1 MAGSSGLLQS
11 QVSSI
16 QSINQRRE
24 KKSQEAKWHK
34 KFGMY
39 FYFCADFTKTLT
51 KHGSIKKGV
60 LLRSIWFIQV
70 KELSLCHKLKYS
82 TPCIFATCW
91 CKLLKF
97 QTLII
102 WSNIIYSLEYLRSTT
117 LGCKDKGIR
126 KSEFVVQT
134 QFLSCFLTSYMF
146 SIISPFIEDVSIK
159 RNKKKFKFL

>member
-1 MAGSSGLLQS
+1 LEC
-11 QVSSI
+11 I
-16 QSINQRRE
+16 
-24 KKSQEAKWHK
+24 
-34 KFGMY
+34 FT
-39 FYFCADFTKTLT
+39 FCSEFTITLT

-60 LLRSIWFIQV
+60 LPRSIWFIQV

-102 WSNIIYSLEYLRSTT
+102 LSNIIYSLEYLRSTT

-134 QFLSCFLTSYMF
+134 QFLSCFFFWHPTCFQSFLLLLKMYLLKG
-146 SIISPFIEDVSIK
+146 IK
-159 RNKKKFKFL
+159 RNLNFYNLHQNK